1 MRTFLA
7 TLVIAA
13 LVISSI
19 IRETQLASAIPSPPV
34 SSASDPVF
42 IGAGDIGQCPLT
54 NGKYKYQNTMAEAT
68 AKVVADQ
75 LPADPDMGV
84 VFVAGDNAYSKGTA
98 KQYAECYDPTWGRF
112 KDRTRPVPGNH
123 EYIRDQRPSS
133 TWFAKDYFDYFGE
146 ERAGKRFEGYY
157 SYQLGTWH
165 IIALNSELRKQY
177 MEKQKKWLVEDLSKN
192 KQPCALAYWH
202 RPVFSSGEH
211 GAGQPTPGI
220 ESTMQDIWRILDKNG
235 VDIVVNGHD
244 HNYERF
250 NPQDADGRPDP
261 NGMVEFVIGTGG
273 VGLREKE
280 IPPGKRK
287 NSAVFNKVTWGVLKL
302 TLHLTSYDFEFIPI
316 ATKTSAA
323 TFRDASTASVPCVP

>member
-7 TLVIAA
+7 TSLVAI
-13 LVISSI
+13 LIISST
-19 IRETQLASAIPSPPV
+19 IRETQFASKMPSPPV
-34 SSASDPVF
+34 SSTSDPVF
-42 IGAGDIGQCPLT
+42 IGAGDIGDCPLSK
-54 NGKYKYQNTMAEAT
+54 GKYEYQNTMAEAT

-75 LPADPDMGV
+75 LPADFNMGM
-84 VFVAGDNAYSKGTA
+84 VFVAGDNAYGKGTA

-112 KDRTRPVPGNH
+112 KNRTRPVPGNH
-123 EYIRDQRPSS
+123 EYIRDKRPKN
-133 TWFAKDYFDYFGE
+133 TWYANDYFDYFGE
-146 ERAGKRFEGYY
+146 DRAGKRFEGYY
-157 SYQLGTWH
+157 SYELGTWH

-177 MEKQKKWLVEDLSKN
+177 MVKQKEWLIDDLSTN

-211 GAGQPTPGI
+211 GAGQKPPGI

-235 VDIVVNGHD
+235 VDVVVNGHD

-250 NPQDADGRPDP
+250 NPQDADGNPDP
-261 NGMVEFVIGTGG
+261 NGIVEFVVGTGG

-280 IPPGKRK
+280 ILPDKRR

-302 TLHLTSYDFEFIPI
+302 TLHPTSYDFEFSPI
-316 ATKTSAA
+316 ASKTSAA
-323 TFRDASTASVPCVP
+323 PFRDVSIASVPCIP